1 MTGVPM
7 GDGAGAAF
15 DRDHTPYD
23 AVGGEEAVR
32 ALVDSFY
39 DIMDADES
47 FAIIRSMHH
56 DLSSSRDKLFW
67 FLSGW
72 LGGPPLYVERKGHP
86 RLRQRHAP
94 FQIDGDAVTAWLL
107 CMGQAMDARAI
118 TGDTRNYL
126 DARFDHLANFMQN
139 SGS

>member
-1 MTGVPM
+1 MNEISM
-7 GDGAGAAF
+7 GDGAGASF
-15 DRDHTPYD
+15 SPGHTPY
-23 AVGGEEAVR
+23 AALGGEEAVR

-39 DIMDADES
+39 DIMDSDES
-47 FAIIRSMHH
+47 FAVIRSMHD
-56 DLSSSRDKLFW
+56 DLTSSRDKLFW

-94 FQIDGDAVTAWLL
+94 FKIDADAVTAWLT
-107 CMGQAMDARAI
+107 CMGRALDTRDI
-118 TGDTRNYL
+118 TGDTRVFL

-139 SGS
+139 SA